1 MGETVVRKGPRRA
14 DAQHNYEVILAA
26 ARAAVAERGGD
37 IVLEEIAR
45 NAGVGIGTLYRHFP
59 TRQAILEAAF
69 LDEASNFVNGRS
81 IAIGSNA
88 ARCVDRLAA
97 TTNGLW
103 GTRTKYGCRSH
114 ECEAHGRH

>member
-45 NAGVGIGTLYRHFP
+45 TPESGLERCTDIFP
-59 TRQAILEAAF
+59 PAKQFSKPHSLMRP
-69 LDEASNFVNGRS
+69 SNFVNGPKYC
-81 IAIGSNA
+81 N
-88 ARCVDRLAA
+88 RLQ
-97 TTNGLW
+97 
-103 GTRTKYGCRSH
+103 CRSM
-114 ECEAHGRH
+114 R

>member
-59 TRQAILEAAF
+59 PAKQFSKPHSLMRP
-69 LDEASNFVNGRS
+69 SNFVNGPKYC
-81 IAIGSNA
+81 N
-88 ARCVDRLAA
+88 RLQ
-97 TTNGLW
+97 
-103 GTRTKYGCRSH
+103 CRSM
-114 ECEAHGRH
+114 R

>member
-45 NAGVGIGTLYRHFP
+45 NAGVGLERCTDIFP
-59 TRQAILEAAF
+59 PP
-69 LDEASNFVNGRS
+69 SNSRS
-81 IAIGSNA
+81 RIP
-88 ARCVDRLAA
+88 
-97 TTNGLW
+97 
-103 GTRTKYGCRSH
+103 
-114 ECEAHGRH
+114 